1 MSMGGGQRA
10 ATAAQ
15 HRHDLNVWEA
25 NTQAMRDTHR
35 HVTSAYNLSQSNA
48 RDLVTIQNQ
57 RATAA
62 RAHQIAIADQDYATS
77 LTAYNASLRA
87 RNQQRN
93 FNDLAQEIGLRDAS
107 NSQWDRVTSL
117 NHQINGLNLSQSQL
131 SDRAALDRRAAQAG
145 IDFAQRGSAIGT
157 AQLRGQRNLARSR
170 SDIQRDQLR
179 RGLEI
184 AGGRVGVTRRQVNQ
198 QLNSARAGGA
208 IQRLDVSQQYRN
220 AAEQAGLQARTL
232 TLALRKTREEATHQG
247 QENRLKAL
255 RNTGTLAATGQ
266 TGRSARKNTQAVMA
280 QSSRANSILTGMLSV
295 ADAEHGLNMDRVGQV
310 LNNARASGQINLA
323 AIANRINQAAIEADI
338 GLDSADIDRTQA
350 NITYQLGVRT
360 NAVDI
365 QQSDLNMDT
374 GLRRN
379 ALELSQAQFQ
389 GRLGRDR
396 AAMTIDQGAATTNLG
411 LQQVADSRISADRQ
425 HQSDIRRVN
434 QSYWGAQMAADAR
447 VAARPVRPVNPPVAI
462 ATPLPR
468 TQPPQPLPSAETIA
482 STRPPR
488 GASGSSLAGFLQIAT
503 AAVGMMRMSD
513 DRLKRSYNR
522 VGTSPSGVPVYTFNY
537 IQDGDHGPTYMGT
550 SAQDL
555 IAMGRSDA
563 VGTSE
568 KDGFYYVDYS
578 KLDVEFEKVT

>member
-198 QLNSARAGGA
+198 QLNQEAQQQR
-208 IQRLDVSQQYRN
+208 IPQVQRLTRVQPHKRLIQQRG
-220 AAEQAGLQARTL
+220 QL
-232 TLALRKTREEATHQG
+232 TNQQLLLGPQV
-247 QENRLKAL
+247 KAL
-255 RNTGTLAATGQ
+255 Q
-266 TGRSARKNTQAVMA
+266 
-280 QSSRANSILTGMLSV
+280 
-295 ADAEHGLNMDRVGQV
+295 RV
-310 LNNARASGQINLA
+310 
-323 AIANRINQAAIEADI
+323 D
-338 GLDSADIDRTQA
+338 
-350 NITYQLGVRT
+350 
-360 NAVDI
+360 
-365 QQSDLNMDT
+365 QQ
-374 GLRRN
+374 
-379 ALELSQAQFQ
+379 
-389 GRLGRDR
+389 
-396 AAMTIDQGAATTNLG
+396 
-411 LQQVADSRISADRQ
+411 QQHIQ
-425 HQSDIRRVN
+425 HQ
-434 QSYWGAQMAADAR
+434 
-447 VAARPVRPVNPPVAI
+447 
-462 ATPLPR
+462 PL
-468 TQPPQPLPSAETIA
+468 LIH
-482 STRPPR
+482 
-488 GASGSSLAGFLQIAT
+488 LQ
-503 AAVGMMRMSD
+503 
-513 DRLKRSYNR
+513 
-522 VGTSPSGVPVYTFNY
+522 
-537 IQDGDHGPTYMGT
+537 
-550 SAQDL
+550 
-555 IAMGRSDA
+555 
-563 VGTSE
+563 
-568 KDGFYYVDYS
+568 
-578 KLDVEFEKVT
+578 